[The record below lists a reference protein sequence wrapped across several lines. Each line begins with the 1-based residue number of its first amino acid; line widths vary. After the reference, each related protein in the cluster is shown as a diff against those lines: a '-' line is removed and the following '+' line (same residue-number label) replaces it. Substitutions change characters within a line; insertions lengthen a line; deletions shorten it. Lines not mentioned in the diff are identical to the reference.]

1 MESRSPV
8 LSDTLHPALKNA
20 RACIFDAGGT
30 LVHPDWTR
38 LSRIAE
44 EVTGGIFRV
53 EEMGRAF
60 AEMLR
65 TLGIDMQR
73 EGFVLPDDTK
83 LEHWTFRR
91 VYLALGLDETSW
103 PGLVD
108 RIADSHRERHL
119 WCTVDPDAA
128 RVLDELKRQGL
139 IVAVIS
145 NTEDGRLI
153 DSLDACGI
161 SDRFD
166 LLVDSKLVGHRKPDA
181 AIFRFTLERLNL
193 EAHAAAYV
201 GDSYASDALAACAN
215 GLRGILLDPLDIHP
229 ESVCP
234 RIRSLSELVERA
246 DGNAEVL
253 RS

>member
-1 MESRSPV
+1 M
-8 LSDTLHPALKNA
+8 
-20 RACIFDAGGT
+20 
-30 LVHPDWTR
+30 HPDWTR

-44 EVTGGIFRV
+44 EVTGRVFSV
-53 EEMGRAF
+53 EEMGHAF

-65 TLGIDMQR
+65 TFGIDMQR
-73 EGFVLPDDTK
+73 EGFVLPDDMK

-91 VYLALGLDETSW
+91 VYLALGLDESSC
-103 PGLVD
+103 
-108 RIADSHRERHL
+108 ADVIERVAASHRERHL

-128 RVLDELKRQGL
+128 RVIDELKRQGL

-145 NTEDGRLI
+145 NTEDGRLS

-166 LLVDSKLVGHRKPDA
+166 LLVDSKLVGYRKPDA
-181 AIFRFTLERLNL
+181 AIFRLTLERLNL
-193 EAHAAAYV
+193 EAQSTAYV
-201 GDSYASDALAACAN
+201 GDSYASDALAACAS

-234 RIRSLSELVERA
+234 RIRSLSELISGA
-246 DGNAEVL
+246 D
-253 RS
+253 